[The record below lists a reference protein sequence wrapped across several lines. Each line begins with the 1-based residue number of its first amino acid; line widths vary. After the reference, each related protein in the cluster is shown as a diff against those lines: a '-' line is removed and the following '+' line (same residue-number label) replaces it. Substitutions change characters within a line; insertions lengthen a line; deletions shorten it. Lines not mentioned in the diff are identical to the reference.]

1 MPSIERHES
10 PYLQVARHLRDK
22 IISGELRE
30 GDAVPSAREI
40 VREWD
45 VAMATATKA
54 LKTLKDEGIV
64 EAKVGRGTVV
74 SARDTHRSAH
84 DRSLTVM
91 RTGRVYP
98 PGHYAKIV
106 EAGLVTAPQRVAN
119 ALQVDEGEQARRK
132 KRARKF
138 GTQNRGREGDLLEGS
153 NYLTVF
159 GREMPIS
166 GRTWRSHVSQSSKSA
181 EVGLAAR
188 FPRSESHVA
197 CHVSL
202 RWASLMI
209 SQDSVHRRSFARILQ
224 VTRRERGP
232 NLVHAELHTAA
243 PESSLS
249 DETPVRAV
257 LVGRHETHHTKTS
270 IPWKLCQDI
279 RRVAA
284 NRGNAGEPHPSLP
297 TIGSFSSHSLLLL
310 PHSGSARARNQ
321 TMHVP
326 PVAPSPGRR
335 CAHLTCLTP
344 LHVAALCCS
353 SRCRIRP

>member
-119 ALQVDEGEQARRK
+119 ALQVDEGEQAIRRQRTTYDAQDNPLSMSVSWYSGELAQAAPLLTEPDRIRQGTARYVEEQTGRIHALALDRMFF
-132 KRARKF
+132 RASAADENEAQQLHITF
-138 GTQNRGREGDLLEGS
+138 GSPVLRGRNFYRDTNGDVLEYGES
-153 NYLTVF
+153 V
-159 GREMPIS
+159 
-166 GRTWRSHVSQSSKSA
+166 A
-181 EVGLAAR
+181 LADL
-188 FPRSESHVA
+188 E
-197 CHVSL
+197 VSL
-202 RWASLMI
+202 EYD
-209 SQDSVHRRSFARILQ
+209 QEDH
-224 VTRRERGP
+224 
-232 NLVHAELHTAA
+232 
-243 PESSLS
+243 
-249 DETPVRAV
+249 
-257 LVGRHETHHTKTS
+257 
-270 IPWKLCQDI
+270 
-279 RRVAA
+279 
-284 NRGNAGEPHPSLP
+284 
-297 TIGSFSSHSLLLL
+297 
-310 PHSGSARARNQ
+310 
-321 TMHVP
+321 
-326 PVAPSPGRR
+326 
-335 CAHLTCLTP
+335 
-344 LHVAALCCS
+344 
-353 SRCRIRP
+353 